1 MCSTNTLIWRNLS
14 AHALRGAFSA
24 KQTLLG
30 LEQEG
35 LAAFA
40 DQVMG
45 LGLKARGAVI
55 MVTRPLIARMAQMIQ
70 LNWRRVVLVT
80 YRSRQYKSAII
91 SIIAFP

>member
-1 MCSTNTLIWRNLS
+1 MRTLNALAWRNLRRHPARTALS
-14 AHALRGAFSA
+14 AAAVALGVIVA

-45 LGLKARGAVI
+45 LGLNTGGAVTI
-55 MVTRPLIARMAQMIQ
+55 VTARFMVF
-70 LNWRRVVLVT
+70 N
-80 YRSRQYKSAII
+80 
-91 SIIAFP
+91 AFDVC

>member
-1 MCSTNTLIWRNLS
+1 MRTLNALAWRNLRRHPARTALS
-14 AHALRGAFSA
+14 AAVVALGVIVA

-45 LGLKARGAVI
+45 LGLNTGGAVTI
-55 MVTRPLIARMAQMIQ
+55 VTARFMVF
-70 LNWRRVVLVT
+70 N
-80 YRSRQYKSAII
+80 
-91 SIIAFP
+91 AFDVC

>member
-1 MCSTNTLIWRNLS
+1 MRTLNALAWRNLRRHPARTALS
-14 AHALRGAFSA
+14 AAAVALGTAVITAADVA

-45 LGLKARGAVI
+45 LGLNTGGAVTI
-55 MVTRPLIARMAQMIQ
+55 VTARFMVF
-70 LNWRRVVLVT
+70 N
-80 YRSRQYKSAII
+80 
-91 SIIAFP
+91 AFDVC